1 MKEILRTQD
10 KSFDT
15 KASKVEFYDLREKK
29 LDKEELDYQVELL
42 IKRIEKNA
50 DNLVQQKKLLD
61 FFQENMQST
70 IYEAVKKANASIIKA
85 QEKLEEKKRKI
96 AKLEK

>member
-1 MKEILRTQD
+1 
-10 KSFDT
+10 
-15 KASKVEFYDLREKK
+15 
-29 LDKEELDYQVELL
+29 
-42 IKRIEKNA
+42 
-50 DNLVQQKKLLD
+50 
-61 FFQENMQST
+61 MQST